1 MLVLKLPR
9 QTRAPANAAVCTR
22 HVRYRRSGLS
32 GFEPVRLRDH
42 VGDLV
47 SAPTVPLNS
56 DVVLIDESFIDYGL
70 NCRQHAL
77 QSTAPRIAR
86 GVDDVRH
93 EDQIAVADIESRI
106 DRSARRGI
114 PKCMQALRQ
123 P

>member
-56 DVVLIDESFIDYGL
+56 DVVLIDDGL

-93 EDQIAVADIESRI
+93 EDQIAVADIKSRI

-114 PKCMQALRQ
+114 PKCM
-123 P
+123 